1 LSISTLRWPARPGGL
16 FSSRSGLGAAFVLAV
31 ALLPLA
37 CVNIQIEGTLPDG
50 GTSGAGG
57 NGGTGTGGGGTG
69 GDVLPRFAGGRHPA
83 SWRAGKAPITGDV
96 PRWFVP
102 KVASRFR
109 YPLDRTQSPI
119 PGAIAEHLRN
129 IALHGTNLADNVF
142 MKVGDSIS
150 DNQNYLGC
158 FKGDINNRARPEDF
172 NIVFG
177 GHEDLAE
184 AIFHFR
190 SAKIE
195 MTSPFD
201 RQSKSTRVGAAVTWP
216 LEGAPPVPLDQEY
229 QALNPQFAG
238 TMYGTND
245 VGVGGDPRSSLDAK
259 IRPYQKGLVTLV
271 DTMLERGV
279 VPWLSTIPPRI
290 DAPAFMEIV
299 PLFNAVIR
307 GVAEGRQIPLVDFNR
322 DLLAIDGYGLGG
334 DGVHPNN
341 QEYNTACHLDAPSLV
356 YGYNV
361 RNLGALTMLDRLMK
375 VVVDGV
381 PSLDDGAPQLT
392 GDGSAASPFV
402 IDALPFSDM
411 RDTRDVAGNA
421 IMDYSG
427 CSAAKA
433 GAGAEYMYRLDLAA
447 PTPLRAVV
455 LDGSI
460 DHAAGDM
467 NVDLDVYLLDATKS
481 GPGCIASAD
490 SVLETTLGPGTF
502 YIVVDTTG
510 AGPAFAGEYTLA
522 VTQCEASDDR
532 CGSKVS
538 LATRSHRT
546 RLATAPWRAPPKAR

>member
-1 LSISTLRWPARPGGL
+1 V
-16 FSSRSGLGAAFVLAV
+16 GAGFVLAV
-31 ALLPLA
+31 ALLPSA
-37 CVNIQIEGTLPDG
+37 CINIQIEGTLPDG

-57 NGGTGTGGGGTG
+57 TGGTGTGGAGGSG
-69 GDVLPRFAGGRHPA
+69 GDIVPRFDGGRHPA
-83 SWRAGKAPITGDV
+83 SWRAGKGPITGDV

-102 KVASRFR
+102 KAAGRFR

-119 PGAIAEHLRN
+119 PGAIADHLRN

-150 DNQNYLGC
+150 DNQHYLGC

-172 NIVFG
+172 NIIFG

-229 QALNPQFAG
+229 QALSPQFAG

-245 VGVGGDPRSSLDAK
+245 VGQGGDPRSSLAGK
-259 IRPYQKGLVTLV
+259 VRPYQKGLVTLI

-290 DAPAFMEIV
+290 DNAQYMEIV

-341 QEYNTACHLDAPSLV
+341 QEYNTSCHLDEPSLV
-356 YGYNV
+356 YGYNL

-375 VVVDGV
+375 VVVDGAA
-381 PSLDDGAPQLT
+381 SLDDSAPQLT
-392 GDGSAASPFV
+392 GDGSAGSPFV

-411 RDTRDVAGNA
+411 QDTRDVAGNA

-427 CSAAKA
+427 CPGAKA

-447 PTPLRAVV
+447 PTAIRAVV

-460 DHAAGDM
+460 DHAAGDTT
-467 NVDLDVYLLDATKS
+467 VDLDVYLLDATKS
-481 GPGCIASAD
+481 GPGCVASAD
-490 SVLETTLGPGTF
+490 SVLETTVGPGTF

-510 AGPAFAGEYTLA
+510 AGPTFAGEYTLA
-522 VTQCEASDDR
+522 ITNCEATDER
-532 CGSKVS
+532 CGRKAS
-538 LATRSHRT
+538 LETATK
-546 RLATAPWRAPPKAR
+546 KALSTTHSRVRHNSR

>member
-1 LSISTLRWPARPGGL
+1 M
-16 FSSRSGLGAAFVLAV
+16 GAAFVLAV
-31 ALLPLA
+31 ALLPSA
-37 CVNIQIEGTLPDG
+37 CINIQTEGFFPDG

-57 NGGTGTGGGGTG
+57 TGGSGTGGAGGSG
-69 GDVLPRFAGGRHPA
+69 GDILPRFAGGRHPA
-83 SWRAGKAPITGDV
+83 TWRAGKTPITGDV

-102 KVASRFR
+102 QAASRFR

-150 DNQNYLGC
+150 DNQHYLGC
-158 FKGDINNRARPEDF
+158 FKGDINNRARREDF
-172 NIVFG
+172 NIIFG

-190 SAKIE
+190 SAKLE

-201 RQSKSTRVGAAVTWP
+201 RQSTTTKVGAAVTFP

-229 QALNPQFAG
+229 QALNPQFAS

-245 VGVGGDPRSSLDAK
+245 LGQGGDPRSSLEAK
-259 IRPYQKGLVTLV
+259 LRPYQKGLVTLI

-290 DAPAFMEIV
+290 DRAEYMEIV

-322 DLLAIDGYGLGG
+322 DLMAIEGYGLST
-334 DGVHPNN
+334 DGIHPSDG
-341 QEYNTACHLDAPSLV
+341 EYNTSCHFDALSLAD
-356 YGYNV
+356 GYNV

-381 PSLDDGAPQLT
+381 PSLDDTAPQLT
-392 GDGSAASPFV
+392 GDGSAASPIV

-411 RDTRDVAGNA
+411 HDTRDVAGNA
-421 IMDYSG
+421 IMDYAG
-427 CSAAKA
+427 CSGAKA

-447 PTPLRAVV
+447 PTALRAVV

-460 DHAAGDM
+460 DHSPGDTT
-467 NVDLDVYLLDATKS
+467 VDLDVYLLDASKS

-490 SVLETTLGPGTF
+490 SVLETTVGPGTF

-510 AGPAFAGEYTLA
+510 SGPTFAGEYTLA
-522 VTQCEASDDR
+522 VTKCEATDNRCDR
-532 CGSKVS
+532 KAS
-538 LATRSHRT
+538 LATPAQKT
-546 RLATAPWRAPPKAR
+546 RLATTPSSARRTSR

>member
-1 LSISTLRWPARPGGL
+1 
-16 FSSRSGLGAAFVLAV
+16 
-31 ALLPLA
+31 
-37 CVNIQIEGTLPDG
+37 
-50 GTSGAGG
+50 
-57 NGGTGTGGGGTG
+57 
-69 GDVLPRFAGGRHPA
+69 
-83 SWRAGKAPITGDV
+83 
-96 PRWFVP
+96 VP

-119 PGAIAEHLRN
+119 PGAIAEHLRD

-150 DNQNYLGC
+150 DNQHYLGC
-158 FKGDINNRARPEDF
+158 FKGDINNRGPGQDF
-172 NIVFG
+172 NIIFG

-245 VGVGGDPRSSLDAK
+245 LGFGGSPLSSLEAK
-259 IRPYQKGLVTLV
+259 LRPYQKGLLTLI

-290 DAPAFMEIV
+290 DQAEYMQIV

-322 DLLAIDGYGLGG
+322 DLLAIDGYGLGT
-334 DGVHPNN
+334 DGIHPTN
-341 QEYNTACHLDAPSLV
+341 QEYNTSCHLDAPSLV
-356 YGYNV
+356 YGFNV

-381 PSLDDGAPQLT
+381 PSLDDSAPQLT

-427 CSAAKA
+427 CSDAKA
-433 GAGAEYMYRLDLAA
+433 GAGAEYMYRLDLAE
-447 PTPLRAVV
+447 PTALRAVV

-460 DHAAGDM
+460 DHSAGDTT
-467 NVDLDVYLLDATKS
+467 VDLDVYLLDATKS

-490 SVLETTLGPGTF
+490 SLLQTTVGPGSF

-510 AGPAFAGEYTLA
+510 AGPTFAGEYTLA
-522 VTQCEASDDR
+522 VTTCEAGDTRCDR
-532 CGSKVS
+532 KVS
-538 LATRSHRT
+538 LEIAANQTRATTPSRARPTSH
-546 RLATAPWRAPPKAR
+546 